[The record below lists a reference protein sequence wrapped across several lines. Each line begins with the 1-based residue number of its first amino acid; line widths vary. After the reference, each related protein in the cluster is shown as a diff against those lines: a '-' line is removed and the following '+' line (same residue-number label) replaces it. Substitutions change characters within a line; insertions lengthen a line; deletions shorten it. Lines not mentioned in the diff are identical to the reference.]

1 MNKKSIIII
10 GAISGIGKA
19 ERMVYGRFTE
29 KDPLHVQS
37 GRGFFYELVCVIGF
51 EFFFV

>member
-19 ERMVYGRFTE
+19 ERMVYGRFIE
-29 KDPLHVQS
+29 KDPLHV
-37 GRGFFYELVCVIGF
+37 
-51 EFFFV
+51 